1 MARSRRPRTA
11 PQNQSSEPAP
21 EVITTTAGLRDL
33 VAGYADAEFLAI
45 DTEFMREQTYYSQ
58 LCLVQISDGTTAAAI
73 DPLAKDIDL
82 TPLWTL
88 LAGDGKVKVFHAAHQ
103 DLEIFFKEMGSLPL
117 PLFDSQIA
125 AMVLGHGDQVGYD
138 RLVRDDCD
146 PQQV

>member
-58 LCLVQISDGTTAAAI
+58 LCLAQISDGTTAAAI

-82 TPLWTL
+82 
-88 LAGDGKVKVFHAAHQ
+88 DIK
-103 DLEIFFKEMGSLPL
+103 S
-117 PLFDSQIA
+117 
-125 AMVLGHGDQVGYD
+125 
-138 RLVRDDCD
+138 R
-146 PQQV
+146 